1 MLKMKRTMNEEMQNM
16 SVHEVTPDSYEI
28 IDMTKDDLRSLLRMI
43 NSACLSERRDWNNIK
58 EQIIKILNE

>member
-1 MLKMKRTMNEEMQNM
+1 MNEEMQNM
-16 SVHEVTPDSYEI
+16 SVYEVTPGSYEI

>member
-1 MLKMKRTMNEEMQNM
+1 MDEEMQNM
-16 SVHEVTPDSYEI
+16 SVHEVTLGSYEI

>member
-1 MLKMKRTMNEEMQNM
+1 MNEEMQNM
-16 SVHEVTPDSYEI
+16 SVHEVTPGSYEI

>member
-1 MLKMKRTMNEEMQNM
+1 MNEEMQNM
-16 SVHEVTPDSYEI
+16 SVHEVTPGSYEI

-43 NSACLSERRDWNNIK
+43 NNACLSERRDWNNIK

>member
-1 MLKMKRTMNEEMQNM
+1 MDEEMQNM
-16 SVHEVTPDSYEI
+16 SVHEVTPGSYEI

-43 NSACLSERRDWNNIK
+43 NNACLSERRDWNNIK